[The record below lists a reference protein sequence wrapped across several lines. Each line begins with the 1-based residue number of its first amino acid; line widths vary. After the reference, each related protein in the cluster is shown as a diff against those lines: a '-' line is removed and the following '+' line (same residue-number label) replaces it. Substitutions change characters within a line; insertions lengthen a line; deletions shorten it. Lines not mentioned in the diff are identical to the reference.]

1 MAITKKELEAMVEQQ
16 AALIAQL
23 AGKVDAPDVGDDVG
37 ESVEKLG
44 TFAPMDCEVA
54 VERGKGGKT
63 ETITVASVAE
73 LRNGKQSLYVSI
85 GGRKV
90 PAAYLLPILRDADIC
105 SAFADSIESGMAAQP
120 AKFRWTGKLS

>member
-23 AGKVDAPDVGDDVG
+23 AGKVDAPDVGDDTG

-44 TFAPMDCEVA
+44 TFTPVDCTVA
-54 VERGKGGKT
+54 VERGKGGKS
-63 ETITVASVAE
+63 EDVTVATLAE

-90 PAAYLLPILRDADIC
+90 PAAYLLPILQDSDLC
-105 SAFADSIESGMAAQP
+105 DAFAKSIESGMAAQP
-120 AKFRWTGKLS
+120 AKFRWIGKLS